1 MLLLLTEPPYFAK
14 TFARL
19 QSRIP
24 AGFISCGSLAGR
36 CSRSLLQGSQAPNPA
51 QGDGMY
57 QLVLVL
63 ELEKIQTHWNIL
75 VSWATAATAPDESQ
89 LNRIIGSIPAPSMF
103 PGCSCSLQR
112 FIRPVTARLSVQIL
126 CLDATGCVRFLRCL
140 CTTSRSLTGASHLAE
155 ALTLVLGCLF

>member
-1 MLLLLTEPPYFAK
+1 MPIPFATVVIDKLEMLLLLTEPPYFAK

-63 ELEKIQTHWNIL
+63 ELEKIQTSLEYLSIL
-75 VSWATAATAPDESQ
+75 GNCCNSP
-89 LNRIIGSIPAPSMF
+89 R
-103 PGCSCSLQR
+103 
-112 FIRPVTARLSVQIL
+112 
-126 CLDATGCVRFLRCL
+126 
-140 CTTSRSLTGASHLAE
+140 
-155 ALTLVLGCLF
+155 